1 MSKLALILYTNLTAD
16 SLLAAAQHYTYCQ
29 ANGYT
34 PTLKNLAAIA
44 TGDIDTYLS
53 TLTAATYDKI
63 FVDCPC
69 DGPVGTATISTAQQY
84 TLRTLLKVASQG
96 TLSTVITNPDTHTS
110 TTIGLTGQGWT
121 VNSLT
126 GALIYISAGTGAGQ
140 IATIKSN
147 TATVATIWGSAFA
160 TTPDGSTTAVY
171 TITGCALYMCGT
183 AHTTTAYKAIASI
196 TELAWTAV
204 YPNNSIPLIGSFLGG
219 EPGYALYAG
228 TASAIGASTL
238 TDSAASSNWT
248 SNCYAGMYV
257 QIYSA
262 STNSYQYALI
272 ASNTTTVLT
281 LTLIDTTHY
290 WSRLLVPTGTPA
302 YKIVNQPADVFN
314 DEYSKVYIMTYLTN
328 LTNSGVLATYK
339 DIIDSNYSLPTLSS
353 KMSPTQNIKYVQ
365 GTILPMGKVIF
376 DSLVA
381 GAAL

>member
-1 MSKLALILYTNLTAD
+1 MSKLALILYTSATHS
-16 SLLAAAQHYTYCQ
+16 SLLAAAAHLTYCS

-34 PTLKNLAAIA
+34 ATLKDVKAIA
-44 TGDIDTYLS
+44 TGDLDTYLG

-183 AHTTTAYKAIASI
+183 AHTTTAASSVI
-196 TELAWTAV
+196 SIPELAWTAV
-204 YPNNSIPLIGSFLGG
+204 YPNNSIPLIMSYQAGL
-219 EPGYALYAG
+219 PGYALYTSTSTTLAAG
-228 TASAIGASTL
+228 SLTCSTASWST
-238 TDSAASSNWT
+238 DA
-248 SNCYAGMYV
+248 YAGMYV

-262 STNSYQYALI
+262 STNSYQYAKI
-272 ASNTTTVLT
+272 TSNTSTVLT
-281 LTLIDTTHY
+281 LTLMTATTY
-290 WSRLLVPTGTPA
+290 WSRGLTPTGNA
-302 YKIVNQPADVFN
+302 IFKIVNQLSDVFN
-314 DEYSKVYIMTYLTN
+314 DEYSKVYIMTYLTD

-339 DIIDSNYSLPTLSS
+339 DIMDSNYSLPTLSS
-353 KMSPTQNIKYVQ
+353 KMAPMQDIKFVQNTMLVQ
-365 GTILPMGKVIF
+365 GKVIF